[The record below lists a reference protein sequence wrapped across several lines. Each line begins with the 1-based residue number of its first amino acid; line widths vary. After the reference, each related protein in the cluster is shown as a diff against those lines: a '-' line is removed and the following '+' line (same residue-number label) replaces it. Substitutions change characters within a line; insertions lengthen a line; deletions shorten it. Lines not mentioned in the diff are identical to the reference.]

1 MLSKTLPS
9 HHPALP
15 TNLSPGLQPPL
26 LSEHCVPPSLPP
38 RAPTKPHSRRKTY
51 PGSDKTSDSL
61 APLVQHPPPSTSS
74 PFSVKLPPSWAAPS
88 LFLCMGLFLLRC
100 RAQHFPLLNFRIQG
114 KARQSQHPVHL
125 IAGCFPPHTLQ
136 CALQSSSA
144 ERTAPAS
151 SSAESATSSG
161 TVPTGPMRSS
171 AVKVGRVWGGGR
183 ADKCLALLSNHG
195 CW

>member
-61 APLVQHPPPSTSS
+61 APLVQHPSPSTSS

-125 IAGCFPPHTLQ
+125 IAGCFPPTHLAVCPAKFQ
-136 CALQSSSA
+136 CREDSTCIEFSRVCNQQRDCAN
-144 ERTAPAS
+144 
-151 SSAESATSSG
+151 G
-161 TVPTGPMRSS
+161 TDEEQCSE
-171 AVKVGRVWGGGR
+171 GREGLGGR
-183 ADKCLALLSNHG
+183 G
-195 CW
+195 G